1 MKTKRN
7 NRRNKNKTCRRGGA
21 VFDMPKMLKKSPVVK
36 MPRRAA
42 GKLTIYI
49 EPYVKELNTSG
60 YDKYECYPSFA
71 PENCVSNTDNNT
83 TTFEQSLVKDYMK
96 NYNNLITISNEA
108 ASKKRAADGDHVDA
122 VYAAFDANKR
132 LENAKET
139 KEKRQKQLNE
149 ANKEN
154 TALLERDIEALER
167 EIEDEQRDYD
177 EVKLAEKKTAARNA
191 AAAVDDAARM
201 AVRMNFKDRYIS
213 DDNVI
218 FNSPNIITPLN
229 TNNKASNITNLWEP
243 YFNKLKDHYKEADV
257 DKQHDFQASQDDFQ
271 ASQCNINKSYNVVVS
286 SHQHLIDKLLKWK
299 SPKDLLQPDLGIKKN
314 DDKPATSPD
323 DLKYMHKGLIYGEKK
338 MGMRNG
344 MIIMFEFTPKKCKWN
359 GCSSIKKD
367 IKDARC
373 IDLTI
378 KAFCEP
384 GEKKKG
390 KNKYLY
396 PPTEKEDLIDYFD
409 KDYITKVITRL
420 NELFDKI
427 IDSDINKKK
436 LPRNYRLY
444 LIRHKYSI
452 HNKNESQPEVTVPCK
467 PVIKDKEKDK
477 EIKVLNSP
485 LAFNSTVQTEDDIL
499 NIYKLKSSDHNI
511 FISSPL
517 NRAIETLI
525 LFLNN
530 NSNWE
535 GKNPYENKL
544 NGILRKFKIL
554 LQKRCEN
561 DILKKSEMT
570 KWQLM
575 NTKCGKW
582 RETPDVEADEVLA
595 HGGKRIH
602 KTRKRKH
609 KRKTRRRK
617 NKKRKSRRRSIRR
630 R

>member
-1 MKTKRN
+1 MKTKRSY
-7 NRRNKNKTCRRGGA
+7 RCNKNKTRRRGGA
-21 VFDMPKMLKKSPVVK
+21 AVK
-36 MPRRAA
+36 MPKRAP

-60 YDKYECYPSFA
+60 YDKYACSQDMKLGNIAAAVGYEA
-71 PENCVSNTDNNT
+71 PENCVSNTDPK
-83 TTFEQSLVKDYMK
+83 TFQQSLVKDYMK

-108 ASKKRAADGDHVDA
+108 ASKKRAADGDLADA
-122 VYAAFDANKR
+122 VYAGFDANKR

-154 TALLERDIEALER
+154 TAVLETDIKALER
-167 EIEDEQRDYD
+167 EIEDEQRVYD
-177 EVKLAEKKTAARNA
+177 EVKLAEKKTAAINA
-191 AAAVDDAARM
+191 AAAVDDAAQM
-201 AVRMNFKDRYIS
+201 AALMNFKDKYIS

-229 TNNKASNITNLWEP
+229 TNNEASNITNLWEP

-257 DKQHDFQASQDDFQ
+257 AKQDDFQ
-271 ASQCNINKSYNVVVS
+271 ESQCNINKSYNVVVS

-299 SPKDLLQPDLGIKKN
+299 SPRALQPEPEGIKNN
-314 DDKPATSPD
+314 DDTVATPD
-323 DLKYMHKGLIYGEKK
+323 DLKYMDKGKIYSKIKDKK

-344 MIIMFEFTPKKCKWN
+344 MIIMFEFTPKNCKWKR
-359 GCSSIKKD
+359 CSSIKKD
-367 IKDARC
+367 IKDDRC

-378 KAFCEP
+378 KAFCETN
-384 GEKKKG
+384 ELTSG

-396 PPTEKEDLIDYFD
+396 PPTEKDLINYFD
-409 KDYITKVITRL
+409 KGYIKYINDKL

-427 IDSDINKKK
+427 IDSDTNKKK
-436 LPRNYRLY
+436 LPHNYRLY

-452 HNKNESQPEVTVPCK
+452 HNKNESQPEVTVPSDTAL
-467 PVIKDKEKDK
+467 PAVTAMKDK

-485 LAFNSTVQTEDDIL
+485 LAYESTKPTTENIL

-535 GKNPYENKL
+535 GENPYENKL

-554 LQKRCEN
+554 LQNRCEN

-575 NTKCGKW
+575 NTKCEKW
-582 RETPDVEADEVLA
+582 RKTPDVEVDEVLA
-595 HGGKRIH
+595 HGGKRIR
-602 KTRKRKH
+602 KTRNRKH

-617 NKKRKSRRRSIRR
+617 NKKRKSRRRSIKRR
-630 R
+630 